1 MRKFGVPTVF
11 YPNMATG
18 MDDQLAR
25 CRQAEAEGWGL
36 VVEKRTK
43 SAIETAVAE
52 LLSRPRNP
60 VSEQENGAS
69 ILQKVLSEWVDA

>member
-1 MRKFGVPTVF
+1 M
-11 YPNMATG
+11 
-18 MDDQLAR
+18 
-25 CRQAEAEGWGL
+25 
-36 VVEKRTK
+36 VEKRTK